1 MAMPDAL
8 PRRGGYDRA
17 VSGDGQSMD
26 SIERTL
32 KRAIG
37 ALRDADVP
45 FLLAGSLASWARG
58 GPPTRHDLDLI
69 VKPEDAERALDAL
82 VDCGMRPERPVEE
95 WLLKAWDGDV
105 LVDLIFDPRGVRV
118 DDELLERS
126 EELHVLSTSI
136 PVLAL
141 EDLLASK
148 LHALDEHRLDFT
160 PVLQIARALREQIDW
175 PALRD
180 RTRGSAYADAFFAL
194 VEGLGVAEPAGS
206 TGAEVR
212 LLTPDPQEAQRSG
225 RSG

>member
-1 MAMPDAL
+1 MT
-8 PRRGGYDRA
+8 
-17 VSGDGQSMD
+17 GDGQPFD
-26 SIERTL
+26 RIEEAL

-37 ALRDADVP
+37 ALREAGVP
-45 FLLAGSLASWARG
+45 FVLAGSLASWARG

-69 VKPEDAERALDAL
+69 VKPEDAERGLEAL
-82 VDCGMRPERPVEE
+82 VRHGMKPERPVEE

-105 LVDLIFDPRGVRV
+105 LVDLIFDPRGLVV
-118 DDELLERS
+118 DDELIARS

-136 PVLAL
+136 PVLPL

-175 PALRD
+175 AALRD
-180 RTRGSAYADAFFAL
+180 RTRGLPYADAFFAL
-194 VEGLGVAEPAGS
+194 IEGLGIAEPAS
-206 TGAEVR
+206 SSGAEVR
-212 LLTPDPQEAQRSG
+212 LLTPTEAQPRSG

>member
-1 MAMPDAL
+1 MSD
-8 PRRGGYDRA
+8 
-17 VSGDGQSMD
+17 DGQPFER
-26 SIERTL
+26 IEHAL

-37 ALRDADVP
+37 ALRDANVP
-45 FLLAGSLASWARG
+45 FVLAGSLASWARG

-69 VKPEDAERALDAL
+69 VKPEDAERGLQAL
-82 VDCGMRPERPVEE
+82 VDAGMKPERPVEE

-105 LVDLIFDPRGVRV
+105 LVDLIFDPRGLVV
-118 DDELLERS
+118 DDELIERS

-160 PVLQIARALREQIDW
+160 PLLQIARALREQIDW

-194 VEGLGVAEPAGS
+194 VEGLGIAELEGGS
-206 TGAEVR
+206 GAEVR
-212 LLTPDPQEAQRSG
+212 LLTPTPPEHAQRSG